1 MTPEGRVKARI
12 KKVLE
17 RYGVYYFMPV
27 QYGYGPAGVD
37 FHCVVGWRG
46 VALAFFIESK
56 DEDKPLTKRQ
66 ELFLKRRRE
75 EQNAK
80 TFVIDDDIEIEI
92 LISWLEKLKNE
103 RQSEFRP

>member
-27 QYGYGPAGVD
+27 QSGLGASGVD

-46 VALAFFIESK
+46 IALAFFIEAK
-56 DEDKPLTKRQ
+56 ADRAPTKRQ
-66 ELFLKRRRE
+66 DLFLKRRRE

-80 TFVIDDDIEIEI
+80 TFVIDDEIEIDI